1 MIYIYG
7 IPVYTKE
14 KANITDSNEDL
25 NENNILSAFKAVTS
39 KQEVRNEFENLL
51 YAEVQKNPDLLTG
64 FEEYISKAWIN
75 SCLECMPGEIAQR
88 INQDKDVLDLVMN
101 DLTMPIVEKIK
112 KSSPQPKRKKLFRS
126 FAKVH
131 YAMVDRM
138 FDRAIFGAAMFNAA
152 ILDEA
157 MNIELRTDPKE
168 ALTKLWKE

>member
-25 NENNILSAFKAVTS
+25 NGNNILSAFKAVTS

-101 DLTMPIVEKIK
+101 NLTTPIVEKIK
-112 KSSPQPKRKKLFRS
+112 KDSHQPKRKKLFKS
-126 FAKVH
+126 FTKANYKL
-131 YAMVDRM
+131 